1 MKIDRQKLL
10 LTMARACMSPAD
22 LQTATQLPRPTLN
35 NAMGGR
41 RSVRNR
47 PGGKSA
53 GFVRGMAGDSGAWGC
68 IGYGC
73 RLRRG

>member
-10 LTMARACMSPAD
+10 LAMARACMSPAD

-41 RSVRNR
+41 GIR
-47 PGGKSA
+47 PGTLGKIA
-53 GFVRGMAGDSGAWGC
+53 KALNVDPAELIEKEG
-68 IGYGC
+68 
-73 RLRRG
+73 

>member
-41 RSVRNR
+41 GIRPVTLGKIAKALSVD
-47 PGGKSA
+47 PEEIIEKE
-53 GFVRGMAGDSGAWGC
+53 V
-68 IGYGC
+68 
-73 RLRRG
+73 